1 MKLIFLYFSLA
12 YIIFLLYLCTKFQKY
27 RSNDSSTL
35 AEIQKFLNDF
45 HQKVEVFD
53 ILFFDEREKNR
64 KALAELDITNV
75 DRVAI
80 IKTITVEDYSEG
92 PIKNMLNR
100 FGDLWVFGK
109 DVKGQEVY
117 IKICYGVPNMST
129 ICVSFH
135 VAEFPMKYPYKK
147 GGIS

>member
-1 MKLIFLYFSLA
+1 MKLIFYT
-12 YIIFLLYLCTKFQKY
+12 FLLHISFFCCTFAQNFK
-27 RSNDSSTL
+27 STDPMIATL